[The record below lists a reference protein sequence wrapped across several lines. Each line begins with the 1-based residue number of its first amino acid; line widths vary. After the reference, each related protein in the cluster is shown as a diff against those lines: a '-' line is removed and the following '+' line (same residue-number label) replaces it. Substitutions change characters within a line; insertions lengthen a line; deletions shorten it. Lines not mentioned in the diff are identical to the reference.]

1 MSGWSDTLGSI
12 TDYRESGLLAPT
24 ADHMD
29 RWATQFDAMVQ
40 SPILRELGD
49 LPKKAY
55 FSRDVTK
62 KHMLGLFKTETLV
75 NAGP

>member
-49 LPKKAY
+49 LPKEGILLTRCNEKA
-55 FSRDVTK
+55 
-62 KHMLGLFKTETLV
+62 HAGLV
-75 NAGP
+75 